1 MVKINYD
8 HNLKDTVMTT
18 ENKNERLS
26 RLFDGDLDGSIPDDM
41 DRENWEI
48 YSLIGDSLRDGSH
61 HLSSDISASVRRTLE
76 DIGADN
82 SNKTGFLTG
91 LLGGSLFGYLR
102 TLCQFP
108 KTAGYQFASVA
119 IVFALGF
126 SSNNIMNNFKGE
138 NVENFYVESGVKSVA
153 ILNPADQIESDC
165 DISEIFIDELIMH
178 HERLSGS
185 SDLC

>member
-1 MVKINYD
+1 MEIPGDIN
-8 HNLKDTVMTT
+8 
-18 ENKNERLS
+18 
-26 RLFDGDLDGSIPDDM
+26 
-41 DRENWEI
+41 RENWKI
-48 YSLIGDSLRDGSH
+48 YSIIGDSLRDGPH
-61 HLSSDISASVRRTLE
+61 HLSRDISAEVRRTLE
-76 DIGADN
+76 DTA
-82 SNKTGFLTG
+82 NKSIKKGFWTG
-91 LLGGSLFGYLR
+91 LFGGSLFGYLR
-102 TLCQFP
+102 SLCQFP
-108 KTAGYQFASVA
+108 KTGGYQFASVA

-153 ILNPADQIESDC
+153 VLNPSDQIESDC

>member
-1 MVKINYD
+1 MIK
-8 HNLKDTVMTT
+8 
-18 ENKNERLS
+18 ENDNESLS
-26 RLFDGDLDGSIPDDM
+26 RLFDGDLGAEIPGGIN
-41 DRENWEI
+41 RENWKI
-48 YSLIGDSLRDGSH
+48 YSIIGDSLRDGPKY
-61 HLSSDISASVRRTLE
+61 LTRDISVEVRSSIE
-76 DIGADN
+76 DIVE
-82 SNKTGFLTG
+82 NKAMKRGFWTG
-91 LLGGSLFGYLR
+91 LFGGPFFGYLR
-102 TLCQFP
+102 SLSHFP
-108 KTAGYQFASVA
+108 KTGGYQFASVA

-153 ILNPADQIESDC
+153 VLNSSDQIESDC

>member
-1 MVKINYD
+1 MIK
-8 HNLKDTVMTT
+8 
-18 ENKNERLS
+18 ENDNESLS
-26 RLFDGDLDGSIPDDM
+26 RLFDGDLGAEIPGDIS
-41 DRENWEI
+41 RENWKI
-48 YSLIGDSLRDGSH
+48 YSIIGDSLRDGPK
-61 HLSSDISASVRRTLE
+61 HLTRDISVKVRGSIE
-76 DIGADN
+76 DIAANNAKKRG
-82 SNKTGFLTG
+82 LWTG
-91 LLGGSLFGYLR
+91 LFGGPFFGYLR
-102 TLCQFP
+102 SLSQFP
-108 KTAGYQFASVA
+108 KTGGYQFASVA

-153 ILNPADQIESDC
+153 VLNSSDQIESDC